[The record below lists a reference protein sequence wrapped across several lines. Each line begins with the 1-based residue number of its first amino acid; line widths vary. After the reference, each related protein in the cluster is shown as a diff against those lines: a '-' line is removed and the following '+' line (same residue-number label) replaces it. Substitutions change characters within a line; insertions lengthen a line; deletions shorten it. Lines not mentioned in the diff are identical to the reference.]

1 MILNISGRTDI
12 VAFYSE
18 WLMNRFQEGYVDVK
32 NPFNPKLVSRIY
44 FENVDLLV
52 FCTKNPLPIL
62 KYLDEIRIPF
72 LFQVTITPYY
82 EDVEPNVIDKKKIVE
97 AVKVIS
103 IKIGSDKVFVRYDP
117 IFLSE
122 KYSLDYHI
130 KAFERLCS
138 LLNGVVQKII
148 VSFIDDY
155 QNVKKNEKTLK
166 FRPFTERDYQEIGK
180 NFSKSAKN
188 NGIVVQTCFEER
200 NLVEYGF
207 VKGECLSHEL
217 AYRLTGKKYPNWTA
231 RKEGKCQC
239 VRMIDIG
246 VYNSCSHF
254 CKYCYANYDERK
266 VKNHVKGHIPS
277 SSLLVGK
284 LEDDDVIKVRYC

>member
-103 IKIGSDKVFVRYDP
+103 NKIGSDKVFVRYDP

>member
-12 VAFYSE
+12 VAFYLE
-18 WLMNRFQEGYVDVK
+18 WLMNRFQEGYVDVR
-32 NPFNPKLVSRIY
+32 NPFNSKLVSRIY

-72 LFQVTITPYY
+72 LFQVTITPYH

-103 IKIGSDKVFVRYDP
+103 NKIGSDKVFVRYDP

-130 KAFERLCS
+130 KAFDRLCS
-138 LLNGVVQKII
+138 LLNGVVHKII

-155 QNVKKNEKTLK
+155 QNVRKNEKTLK
-166 FRPFTERDYQEIGK
+166 FRSFTERDYQEIGK

-217 AYRLTGKKYPNWTA
+217 AYRLTGKRYPNWTA

-246 VYNSCSHF
+246 VYDSCSHF

-266 VKNHVKGHIPS
+266 VKNNIKKHLPS
-277 SSLLVGK
+277 SSLLIGK

>member
-18 WLMNRFQEGYVDVK
+18 WLMNRFLEGYVDVR
-32 NPFNPKLVSRIY
+32 NPFYPKLVSRIY

-62 KYLDEIRIPF
+62 NDLDKIRIPF
-72 LFQVTITPYY
+72 LFQVTITPYHK
-82 EDVEPNVIDKKKIVE
+82 EIEPNVIDKKKIIE

-103 IKIGSDKVFVRYDP
+103 NQIGSDKVFVRYDP

-130 KAFERLCS
+130 KAFDRLCS

-148 VSFIDDY
+148 ISFIDDY
-155 QNVKKNEKTLK
+155 RNVKKNEKTLK
-166 FRPFTERDYQEIGK
+166 LRPFTERDYQEIGK

-207 VKGECLSHEL
+207 VQGECLSHEL
-217 AYRLTGKKYPNWTA
+217 AYRLTGKKYPDWKA

-239 VRMIDIG
+239 IRMIDIG

-254 CKYCYANYDERK
+254 CKYCYANYDEGK
-266 VKNHVKGHIPS
+266 VKNHIQKHIPS

-284 LEDDDVIKVRYC
+284 LEDDDVIKVRYR

>member
-103 IKIGSDKVFVRYDP
+103 NKIGSDKVFVRYDP

-217 AYRLTGKKYPNWTA
+217 AYRLTGKRYPNWTA

-246 VYNSCSHF
+246 GYNSCSHF